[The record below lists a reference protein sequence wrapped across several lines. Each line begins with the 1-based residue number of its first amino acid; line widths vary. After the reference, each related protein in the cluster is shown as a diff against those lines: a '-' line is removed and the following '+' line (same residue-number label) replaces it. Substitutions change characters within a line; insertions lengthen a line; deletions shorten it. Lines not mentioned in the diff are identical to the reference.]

1 MKPDGMLTTHK
12 MIVHARKQIAL
23 DGTAEALGK
32 LVALEPALAE
42 YLDHASTLMV
52 GKLALSG
59 APTETVQMAR
69 EEVLS
74 AMLTAITA
82 LRKGRYKLWKDTCL
96 GERLVQLDPSLDTT
110 RRQAGRH
117 HGSLSCD
124 QENLDSEEHL
134 E

>member
-12 MIVHARKQIAL
+12 MIVRARKQVAFA
-23 DGTAEALGK
+23 GTAEALNK
-32 LVALEPALAE
+32 LAALEPALAE

-69 EEVLS
+69 EDVLL
-74 AMLTAITA
+74 AMLTAIAA
-82 LRKGRYKLWKDTCL
+82 LRKGHYTLWKDTFL
-96 GERLVQLDPSLDTT
+96 GERLAQLDPSLDTPRIST
-110 RRQAGRH
+110 SPDHSA
-117 HGSLSCD
+117 LSCD
-124 QENLDSEEHL
+124 QENLDSEEFL